1 MVAQGRINVRE
12 TGGRK
17 NNCRVNFLSMYFIRT
32 NEEIHLS
39 FKNSE
44 KQRTQALSIKS
55 SRKIF

>member
-1 MVAQGRINVRE
+1 MVAQERINVRE
-12 TGGRK
+12 TVGRK
-17 NNCRVNFLSMYFIRT
+17 NNCKLNFLSMYFVRT